1 MPMVTS
7 GRQVKPKRMIL
18 KEEKK
23 GMEEEEEA
31 EKSLERVKVMN

>member
-1 MPMVTS
+1 
-7 GRQVKPKRMIL
+7 MIL

>member
-1 MPMVTS
+1 
-7 GRQVKPKRMIL
+7 MIL

-31 EKSLERVKVMN
+31 EKSLERVKVMT

>member
-1 MPMVTS
+1 LPIVMS
-7 GRQVKPKRMIL
+7 GRQVEPKRMIL

-31 EKSLERVKVMN
+31 EKSLERVKVMT